1 LIDDIFS
8 ELDVIDGN
16 MVRMLDK
23 GNQVIFT
30 MTDVRLID
38 GFGMDAS
45 KGINIIDAERYRIL

>member
-1 LIDDIFS
+1 
-8 ELDVIDGN
+8 